1 MKKNPYIKP
10 AMQVVMLKQK
20 HSLLTASEESTEES
34 TTPTKWGSK
43 NPNEYWDAD

>member
-10 AMQVVMLKQK
+10 VMQVVILKQK
-20 HSLLTASEESTEES
+20 HCLLTASEER

>member
-1 MKKNPYIKP
+1 MKKNVYIKP
-10 AMQVVMLKQK
+10 VMQVVILKQK
-20 HSLLTASEESTEES
+20 HFLLTASEESTS

>member
-1 MKKNPYIKP
+1 MKKNVYIKP
-10 AMQVVMLKQK
+10 VMQVVILKQK
-20 HSLLTASEESTEES
+20 HCLLTPSEER

>member
-20 HSLLTASEESTEES
+20 HSLLTASEEIVQPE
-34 TTPTKWGSK
+34 KFGSDDPN
-43 NPNEYWDAD
+43 NPYDVD